1 MLLIV
6 LCVSFGFFIFG
17 FIIGY
22 SLLVIFKF
30 EKEKFLDGKSLI
42 GWFGVLMMVGVIFGG
57 FCGGNLIEKYGRKW
71 ILVIVVF
78 VFFVGWMMMGFVFGI
93 KSFFIGRI
101 LCGFVSGLII
111 VVVFVYFVEVFI
123 KMLWGFFG
131 VSM

>member
-1 MLLIV
+1 M
-6 LCVSFGFFIFG
+6 
-17 FIIGY
+17 
-22 SLLVIFKF
+22 
-30 EKEKFLDGKSLI
+30 
-42 GWFGVLMMVGVIFGG
+42 
-57 FCGGNLIEKYGRKW
+57 
-71 ILVIVVF
+71 VF

-123 KMLWGFFG
+123 KTLRGFFG

>member
-1 MLLIV
+1 M
-6 LCVSFGFFIFG
+6 
-17 FIIGY
+17 
-22 SLLVIFKF
+22 
-30 EKEKFLDGKSLI
+30 
-42 GWFGVLMMVGVIFGG
+42 
-57 FCGGNLIEKYGRKW
+57 
-71 ILVIVVF
+71 VF

-101 LCGFVSGLII
+101 FCGFVSGLII